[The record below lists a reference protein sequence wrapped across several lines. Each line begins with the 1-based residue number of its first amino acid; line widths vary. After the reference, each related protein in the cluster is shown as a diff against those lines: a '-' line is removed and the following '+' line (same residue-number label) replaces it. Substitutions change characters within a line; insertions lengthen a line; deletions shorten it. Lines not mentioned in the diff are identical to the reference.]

1 VTISIPGTVHEV
13 VTHAGR
19 EWELNMLL
27 PHLLPQHP
35 GPMGPL
41 IEGQDLYPTVW
52 LLDPFGTFTT
62 AAGIATT
69 TTLLALGHLRPL
81 AIIGVGPR
89 EFDLATA
96 TAQRLLDLTPTPTRL
111 PHVTASAPLGTGGA
125 QVLLDL
131 LVQELAPRLEARFPL
146 DPTNRTIA
154 GWSLGGLF
162 SCHALLQCPQHF
174 HQALAVSPSLWW
186 NDGELIHSPA
196 DLTGTRMYLA
206 AGEHERPGREA
217 WPPVPEALLP
227 IVDAY
232 PIDMVEDLQRFA
244 ESARKAGADVRTD
257 VLAGEHHITTWA
269 AAFAR
274 GLVHLF
280 KD

>member
-1 VTISIPGTVHEV
+1 MSIAIPGTVSEV
-13 VTHAGR
+13 ITYADR
-19 EWELNMLL
+19 EWELSILL
-27 PHLLPQHP
+27 PHLLSQHP
-35 GPMGPL
+35 GPHS
-41 IEGQDLYPTVW
+41 EGDDLYPSLW

-69 TTLLALGHLRPL
+69 TMLLAGGHLQPV

-89 EFDLATA
+89 QIDLATA
-96 TAQRLLDLTPTPTRL
+96 TAQRLLDLTPTASVL
-111 PHVTASAPLGTGGA
+111 PHITATAPLGTGGA
-125 QVLLDL
+125 KVLLDL
-131 LVQELAPRLEARFPL
+131 LVHELAPRLEARFPL
-146 DPTNRTIA
+146 DPSRRTIS

-162 SCHALLQCPQHF
+162 ACHALMQHPQHF

-186 NDGELIHSPA
+186 NDGELIDSPT
-196 DLTGTRMYLA
+196 DLSGKKIYLA
-206 AGEHERPGREA
+206 VGEHESNHRQA
-217 WPPVPEALLP
+217 WPPVPEAALTV
-227 IVDAY
+227 IDSH

-244 ESARKAGADVRTD
+244 ESARQAGADVHTD

-269 AAFAR
+269 AAFTR